1 MAVLKKTCSL
11 LKNSISFWVVVVLAT
26 AFSCNNSEVSPEPEV
41 EYPLLL
47 NSSITY
53 DNEDRAYL
61 LYIPKGYTKNSEWPL
76 VINFHGRG
84 SSNQVQMG
92 YSQFN
97 TLADEFKFM
106 VAYPQGLIGTVE
118 GVTATHWNAN
128 FGTGVD
134 DTGFVNVM
142 IDEIYANQG
151 INLAKVYAIGMSN
164 GGFMAY
170 TLACD
175 MSDRI
180 AAIASV
186 TGGMS
191 ASSLDECLPLRPVP
205 ILEIHGTADE
215 VVPYWGVDNLP
226 PTVPDVVGFWVNI
239 NQCNTAEVI
248 EENLPDI
255 NTEDNSTVT
264 LQQYNTCNQETS
276 VVFYTINNGGHT
288 WPGAFPVLT
297 LGNTNKDINASK
309 IIWNFLDS
317 HSHPNPKMPG
327 S

>member
-1 MAVLKKTCSL
+1 MLKKINSL
-11 LKNSISFWVVVVLAT
+11 FKTPFSFWSMLVLAT
-26 AFSCNNSEVSPEPEV
+26 SFSCNNSEVTPEPEV
-41 EYPLLL
+41 TYPLLL
-47 NSSITY
+47 NSSITH
-53 DNEDRAYL
+53 DNQNRAYL
-61 LYIPKGYTKNSEWPL
+61 LYIPEGYNESSEWPL
-76 VINFHGRG
+76 VINFHGRS

-97 TLADEFKFM
+97 TLADEHQFI

-118 GVTATHWNAN
+118 GVMATHWNSN

-134 DTGFVNVM
+134 DTGFIDAM

-151 INLAKVYAIGMSN
+151 LDLAKVYAIGMSN

-191 ASSLDECLPLRPVP
+191 ASSLGKCMPLRPVP
-205 ILEIHGTADE
+205 ILQIHGTTDE
-215 VVPYWGVDNLP
+215 VIPYWGVDGQP
-226 PTVPDVVGFWVNI
+226 PTVPDVISFWVNN
-239 NQCNTAEVI
+239 NQCDVLEVI
-248 EENLPDI
+248 EEDLPDT
-255 NTEDNSTVT
+255 NTEDSSTVT
-264 LQQYNTCNQETS
+264 LQQYNTCSQGTN

-288 WPGAFPVLT
+288 WPGAFPVAT
-297 LGNTNKDINASK
+297 LGNTNKDINASE
-309 IIWNFLDS
+309 IIWEFLNS